1 MLDRR
6 KFLRALTGSIIAAPV
21 AARAQPAPRIPTVGY
36 LGPPISAGGMFD
48 AFRQGM
54 ADLGYVDGKNVKIE
68 YRYNMAIQGNV
79 DRLTELAA
87 ELVKLNPD
95 VLVVSLTEVAM
106 VARKATS
113 TIPIVMANAADPVA
127 AGLVASLARP
137 GGNVTGVSR
146 QTPELIAKQLQLLKE
161 TLPRIS
167 RVGVLLSGSGRLDAA
182 IEEVVK
188 KSSESLG
195 VRYSILTPASSS
207 EIEQAFS
214 TLHSD
219 HADAVVVSGGGVFYL
234 SRDHIANLAL
244 KHRLA
249 SIYPYR
255 EAVSAGGLMSYGE
268 SNIANY
274 RRAAYFVDR
283 ILKGAKPADLP
294 VEQSAQ
300 FELVVNQKT
309 AKAIGIAIPSSILA
323 RADEVIS

>member
-1 MLDRR
+1 
-6 KFLRALTGSIIAAPV
+6 
-21 AARAQPAPRIPTVGY
+21 
-36 LGPPISAGGMFD
+36 MFE

-54 ADLGYVDGKNVKIE
+54 FDLGYVDGKNVRIE
-68 YRYNMAIQGNV
+68 YRYNLAIQGNV

-95 VLVVSLTEVAM
+95 VLVVSLTEVAT

-161 TLPRIS
+161 TLPRTS
-167 RVGVLLSGSGRLDAA
+167 RVGVLLNGSGRLDAA
-182 IEEVVK
+182 IAEVVK
-188 KSSESLG
+188 KSSESVG

-234 SRDHIANLAL
+234 SRDQIANLAL
-244 KHRLA
+244 KHRM

-294 VEQSAQ
+294 VEQSAK
-300 FELVVNQKT
+300 FELVVNLKT
-309 AKAIGIAIPSSILA
+309 AKAIGIAIPPSILA
-323 RADEVIS
+323 RADEVVS